1 MCKGVLF
8 DVDGTLLDSM
18 KIWDELPYRYLASF
32 GIQGSKDL
40 SSVVYPMTLEES
52 SAYLKESYGLQ
63 DSVGKIQKDI
73 LKIMEDFYRY
83 EVQCKEGVEA
93 FLFSLKEQSIPMGI
107 VSIGNSELIE
117 AAFQRLRIRSYFDF
131 ILTCD
136 VYQTSKKESLIY
148 EIGKE
153 KLSCS
158 QVYVFEDVLQAL
170 QSAKKAGCITVAV
183 ADASNEKYRKDMQE
197 CADYFI
203 EDFTQIPSDGM
214 GAPLSSL

>member
-1 MCKGVLF
+1 MNKGVLF

-18 KIWDELPYRYLASF
+18 KIWDELPYRYLSSL
-32 GIQGSKDL
+32 GIQAEPKLADI
-40 SSVVYPMTLEES
+40 VYPMTLEES
-52 SAYLKESYGLQ
+52 SSYLKNQYHLM
-63 DSVGKIQKDI
+63 DSVEKIKSDI
-73 LKIMEDFYRY
+73 LEIMEDFYRY

-93 FLFSLKEQSIPMGI
+93 FLSSLKEQSIPMGI

-117 AAFQRLRIRSYFDF
+117 AAFQRLGIQSYFDF

>member
-1 MCKGVLF
+1 MRKGILF

-40 SSVVYPMTLEES
+40 SSIVYPMTLEES

-93 FLFSLKEQSIPMGI
+93 FLSSLKEQSIPMGI

-148 EIGKE
+148 EVGKE

-183 ADASNEKYRKDMQE
+183 ADSSNEKYRKDMQE

>member
-93 FLFSLKEQSIPMGI
+93 FLSSLKEQSIPMGI